1 MPPTNRNA
9 VQLRSY
15 SGSMPKNCSVPLCT
29 SNAKKNP
36 DLAYHEFPSDAE
48 RQQAWLR
55 NISRQG
61 SGGKE
66 TRWVPSDHS
75 LVCSLHFTEND
86 YKKGAKLRMLLPTA
100 IPKVFPN
107 YPSYMQKVSTPRI
120 RKRPRRELSD
130 DSASVRANN
139 SDPEE
144 SMHGDL
150 GHDLFSEQEH
160 VAPVGFSEE
169 TSDSALP
176 ADSEQQTSSTTDK
189 TSQTDLDL
197 KRTMEEAKITTNR
210 LQRKISRLKHS
221 LQSQHDTVRER
232 LQAFE
237 SNKEIASFLSLL
249 KAAN

>member
-1 MPPTNRNA
+1 
-9 VQLRSY
+9 
-15 SGSMPKNCSVPLCT
+15 
-29 SNAKKNP
+29 
-36 DLAYHEFPSDAE
+36 
-48 RQQAWLR
+48 
-55 NISRQG
+55 
-61 SGGKE
+61 
-66 TRWVPSDHS
+66 
-75 LVCSLHFTEND
+75 
-86 YKKGAKLRMLLPTA
+86 
-100 IPKVFPN
+100 
-107 YPSYMQKVSTPRI
+107 
-120 RKRPRRELSD
+120 
-130 DSASVRANN
+130 
-139 SDPEE
+139 
-144 SMHGDL
+144 MHGDL

-221 LQSQHDTVRER
+221 LQTLQSQHDTVRER